1 MKFGSFG
8 KRKMTKIFTI
18 RDIFFTVRALCHS
31 SLPGCKNFFH
41 SATLILFVQM
51 CNFCFACWWSL
62 FCRWSSE
69 NDKEKIAHLVTRAVV
84 HLKVEQGYFT
94 TFVVLTLRRS
104 MRWCK
109 KYKQLQRLKLSRG
122 KNTAKITRAQGLK
135 KLLRR
140 RGFAGNYQE
149 SRVRNRLR
157 LFSANT

>member
-1 MKFGSFG
+1 
-8 KRKMTKIFTI
+8 MTKIFTI
-18 RDIFFTVRALCHS
+18 LDIFFTVRALCHS
-31 SLPGCKNFFH
+31 LLPGCKNFFH

-62 FCRWSSE
+62 FGRWSSE
-69 NDKEKIAHLVTRAVV
+69 SDKEKIAHLVTSAVV
-84 HLKVEQGYFT
+84 HWKVEQGYFT

-109 KYKQLQRLKLSRG
+109 TIQTVTTTHRVIKLSRG